1 MKWSFQIGKFF
12 GIPLKI
18 HITFWLLLLF
28 IGLVSGQQGGF
39 LGGIQG
45 IILVILLFGCVVL
58 HELGHSLMAQH
69 FGIGV
74 KDIILLPI
82 GGVSQM
88 ERIPDEPQKELF
100 ISAIGPLIS
109 LSLAFF
115 FFILGSMFELD
126 FSLQKASLLN
136 GNVLVNLFWI
146 N

>member
-1 MKWSFQIGKFF
+1 MKWSFQIGQFF

-28 IGLVSGQQGGF
+28 IGLVTGQQGG
-39 LGGIQG
+39 LRGGIQG
-45 IILVILLFGCVVL
+45 ILLVILLFACVVL

-74 KDIILLPI
+74 RDIILLPI

-88 ERIPDEPQKELF
+88 EKIPDEPQKELL

-109 LSLAFF
+109 LSLALF
-115 FFILGSMFELD
+115 FFIAVSMFELPI
-126 FSLQKASLLN
+126 SLQHASC
-136 GNVLVNLFWI
+136 
-146 N
+146 